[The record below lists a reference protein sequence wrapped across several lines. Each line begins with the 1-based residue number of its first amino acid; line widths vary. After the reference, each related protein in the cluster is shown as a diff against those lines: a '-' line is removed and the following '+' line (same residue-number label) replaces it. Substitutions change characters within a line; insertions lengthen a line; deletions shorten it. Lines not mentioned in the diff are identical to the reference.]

1 MPATPVSIP
10 AGVLAMASRGA
21 DWADW
26 VERLPATV
34 RDLIAEWELRLDG
47 EALHGFTAIIVPV
60 VTRSG
65 LMAVLKVGYPEPESE
80 LEHLALTRWEGRGA
94 VRLLRADPHRRALLL
109 EHLRGHDLRDHWD
122 VEACGIVAELYGR
135 LHVPAPA
142 QFRRLSAALIDPLT
156 QLRALE
162 RSAPLPRRM
171 VEHAV
176 SLAGDF
182 VKDEETDGTLIHTD
196 LHYGNVLMGGRE
208 TWLAIDPKP
217 LSGDPHYEVAPM
229 LWTRTE
235 ELTGD
240 LRNGVRRRFHAL
252 VDGAELDED
261 RARDWVI
268 VRMMINAVWSL
279 TDRSERS
286 PIDTK
291 LNGEDWLTLCIAVA
305 KAVQD

>member
-1 MPATPVSIP
+1 MSAPAVALPQ
-10 AGVLAMASRGA
+10 GVVAMADRGP
-21 DWADW
+21 DWAAW
-26 VERLPATV
+26 VERLPGVV

-47 EALHGFTAIIVPV
+47 EPLHGFTAIVVPV

-65 LMAVLKVGYPEPESE
+65 LMAVLKVGFPDEESA
-80 LEHLALTRWEGRGA
+80 LEHLALTRWDGTGA

-109 EHLRGHDLRDHWD
+109 EHLRGRDLADQWD
-122 VEACGIVAELYGR
+122 LDACAVVAELYGR

-142 QFRRLSAALIDPLT
+142 QFRRLSAALVEPLT

-171 VEHAV
+171 VEQAV

-182 VKDEETDGTLIHTD
+182 VKDEETDGVLIHTD

-217 LSGDPHYEVAPM
+217 LSGDPHYELAPM
-229 LWTRTE
+229 LWNRSE
-235 ELTGD
+235 EMAGD
-240 LRNGVRRRFHAL
+240 LRTGIRRRFHAL
-252 VDGAELDED
+252 VDGAGLDEQ
-261 RARDWVI
+261 RARDWVV
-268 VRMMINAVWSL
+268 VRMMINAIWRL
-279 TDRSERS
+279 TERG
-286 PIDTK
+286 PIDTE
-291 LNGEDWLTLCIAVA
+291 LGDDDWLTLCIAVA